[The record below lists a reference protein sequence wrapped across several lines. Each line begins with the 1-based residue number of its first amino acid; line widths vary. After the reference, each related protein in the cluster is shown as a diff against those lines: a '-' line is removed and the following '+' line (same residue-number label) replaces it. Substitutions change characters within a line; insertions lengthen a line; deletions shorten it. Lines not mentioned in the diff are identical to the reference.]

1 MDSTLARVPRAVH
14 LFIMEITLT
23 TPAILFPAVSL
34 LMLAYTNRFLA
45 IASIIRVLHSR
56 YKAEGSVV
64 VRRQIENLRARL
76 GLIRKMQTFGI
87 MSLFACILSVILLF
101 LGQLVLGEILFGL
114 SLGLMLTSL
123 LYCLMEIYLSGRA
136 LEIEMEDMEK

>member
-1 MDSTLARVPRAVH
+1 MDSTLARIPRAVH
-14 LFIMEITLT
+14 LFIMENTLT

-87 MSLFACILSVILLF
+87 LSLFACILSVIVLF
-101 LGQLVLGEILFGL
+101 LGQLILGKIFFGL
-114 SLGLMLTSL
+114 S
-123 LYCLMEIYLSGRA
+123 
-136 LEIEMEDMEK
+136 

>member
-1 MDSTLARVPRAVH
+1 MVVH
-14 LFIMEITLT
+14 LFVMEITLT

-56 YKAEGSVV
+56 YKAEGNAV

-87 MSLFACILSVILLF
+87 SSQSSFS
-101 LGQLVLGEILFGL
+101 
-114 SLGLMLTSL
+114 SSD
-123 LYCLMEIYLSGRA
+123 S
-136 LEIEMEDMEK
+136 